1 MKNNTQKV
9 ALFDM
14 DGTLTL
20 PRKKISADTITALAA
35 VSTQAKIAVVTGSPI
50 EYVIEQLDSL
60 WGSMGINPENITL
73 MPCNGTKLYKWSK
86 VSNCFVQEY
95 TKDLKKHID
104 SKDCG
109 HYGFSSCYTDL
120 ITNILKIQ
128 TSFLKNYPTLD
139 ITGNFISYR
148 GSTLNWSVI
157 GRDSCEE
164 TRKRFLLLDSV
175 NSIRQKMCEDLRVRL
190 NSSAFR
196 DIEFS
201 IGGKTSID
209 IYPKGWDKTHCL
221 RHIEGAEVWFWGDSC
236 GPNGNDRTLYEKLDP
251 EYRSFQVSGPQDLVT
266 SLRKNFPIDWREA
279 DMLIG
284 NLETQFTVGSD

>member
-1 MKNNTQKV
+1 MKKNNTKT

-14 DGTLTL
+14 DGTLTF
-20 PRKKISADTITALAA
+20 PRQKISADTITALAA
-35 VSTQAKIAVVTGSPI
+35 VSTQAKISIVTGSPI
-50 EYVIEQLDSL
+50 EYIEDQLSNL
-60 WGSMGINPENITL
+60 WGSMGINPNKITL
-73 MPCNGTKLYKWSK
+73 MPCNGTKLYKWSDLDGR
-86 VSNCFVQEY
+86 FVQ
-95 TKDLKKHID
+95 KHSRD
-104 SKDCG
+104 FKSYMDDKDCG

-120 ITNILKIQ
+120 ITNILQIQ
-128 TSFLKNYPTLD
+128 TCFLKNYPTLD

-157 GRDSCEE
+157 GRDSCPE
-164 TRKRFLLLDSV
+164 TRKRFDLLDSV

-196 DIEFS
+196 DIEFA

-209 IYPKGWDKTHCL
+209 IYPKGWDKTYCL
-221 RHIEGAEVWFWGDSC
+221 QHIEGDDIWFWGDSC
-236 GPNGNDRTLYEKLDP
+236 GPNGNDRTLYEKLGPND
-251 EYRSFQVSGPQDLVT
+251 RAFQVSNPQDLHA

>member
-50 EYVIEQLDSL
+50 EYVIDQLDSL

-104 SKDCG
+104 SKDC
-109 HYGFSSCYTDL
+109 HYEKKTEKTKIFVRNRVFSPC
-120 ITNILKIQ
+120 
-128 TSFLKNYPTLD
+128 
-139 ITGNFISYR
+139 
-148 GSTLNWSVI
+148 ST
-157 GRDSCEE
+157 
-164 TRKRFLLLDSV
+164 KKKFF
-175 NSIRQKMCEDLRVRL
+175 RQK
-190 NSSAFR
+190 S
-196 DIEFS
+196 
-201 IGGKTSID
+201 
-209 IYPKGWDKTHCL
+209 
-221 RHIEGAEVWFWGDSC
+221 
-236 GPNGNDRTLYEKLDP
+236 
-251 EYRSFQVSGPQDLVT
+251 
-266 SLRKNFPIDWREA
+266 
-279 DMLIG
+279 
-284 NLETQFTVGSD
+284 